1 MESIKPVV
9 TISLDEYNEL
19 LLYKYDKGLI
29 VESLKDDK
37 VFFRSLP
44 QSYGFISPFDRVQV
58 ISTSDVV
65 DGLADTIGRKE
76 TLIASLREEIMRLD
90 KEVANTKKQLE
101 EAQKQPVR
109 RKGTL
114 DKLFNFIEM

>member
-101 EAQKQPVR
+101 EAQKQPVK

-114 DKLFNFIEM
+114 NRLFNFIEM